1 MALKQIK
8 VRNITQSDVHRG
20 NRTFPAL
27 ATTTIVIDT
36 DNNKYKEINAC
47 VSLKV
52 VAVSDYPVVKKVTED
67 SKTEETKTATKDVET
82 PTTDEVDDLT
92 EDNEEEVVE
101 EETEDDEVADDS
113 EEETV
118 DSEEDAP
125 TEPDKDGNVY
135 CPYCDFVGTKMGMF
149 HHVRAK
155 HPDKYDEFKERVKNS

>member
-8 VRNITQSDVHRG
+8 VRNLTQSDVQRG

-52 VAVSDYPVVKKVTED
+52 VAISDYPVVKKVTED

-82 PTTDEVDDLT
+82 PTTDEV
-92 EDNEEEVVE
+92 EDTG
-101 EETEDDEVADDS
+101 EETEDDIEIADEVEAVDS
-113 EEETV
+113 EEEQAKKQA
-118 DSEEDAP
+118 DN
-125 TEPDKDGNVY
+125 DGNVY
-135 CPYCDFVGTKMGMF
+135 CPYCDFVGTKIGMF

-155 HPDKYDEFKERVKNS
+155 HPDKYDEFKERVKNL